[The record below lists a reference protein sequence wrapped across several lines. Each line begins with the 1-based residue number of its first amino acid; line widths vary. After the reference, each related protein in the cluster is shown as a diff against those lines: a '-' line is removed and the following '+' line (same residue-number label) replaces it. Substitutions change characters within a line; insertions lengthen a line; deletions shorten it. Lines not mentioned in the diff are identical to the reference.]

1 STVGLL
7 AVVAA
12 VLSSGAALWVFAAV
26 AAGLLAALP
35 IVLSIVGER
44 RHRRYGN
51 TPTVAQIGSAI
62 AEALHA
68 LDLSTAGAAAARRP
82 PRHGH
87 PPTVAQVVPAI
98 AEALHALDLST
109 AGADAVR
116 MRIDARGDLRCH
128 LDADPAS
135 AEVFAHAFDEAV
147 SPIADP
153 RYLLPCWRLPEIGR
167 AHV

>member
-1 STVGLL
+1 RRPGAARGAGAPPPPREPGAEPDGSSPPPRSRDGGPGAILPFSLRPATIVGWSTVALL

-12 VLSSGAALWVFAAV
+12 GLSSGAALWVFAAV

-35 IVLSIVGER
+35 VVLSIVGER

-51 TPTVAQIGSAI
+51 TPTVAQIGS
-62 AEALHA
+62 
-68 LDLSTAGAAAARRP
+68 
-82 PRHGH
+82 
-87 PPTVAQVVPAI
+87 AI

-147 SPIADP
+147 S
-153 RYLLPCWRLPEIGR
+153 
-167 AHV
+167 